1 MISAYE
7 SYITLEMQLR
17 DYDMDGRVTRDE
29 FDQHQ
34 IDYSEQ
40 QQLFYENMNADTGT
54 ISKDEFL
61 DIEYNPWSHYYSI
74 DKTFDMMDQDKD
86 L

>member
-1 MISAYE
+1 MINSLETWSEMISAYE

-34 IDYSEQ
+34 IDYSE
-40 QQLFYENMNADTGT
+40 
-54 ISKDEFL
+54 
-61 DIEYNPWSHYYSI
+61 
-74 DKTFDMMDQDKD
+74 
-86 L
+86 